1 MQVPTKTYY
10 SPEEYLELETTA
22 EYRSEYYDGQI
33 IPMAGGKP
41 NHNQLAINLT
51 SAINYNFRKKP
62 YRVFMSD
69 LRLWI
74 PSCRLYTYP
83 DVMIVHTPLLFAE
96 NRTTSA
102 FPSQSVGR
110 VPRLEGTGVCVCRR
124 RGVACQDTIVNPLM
138 IAEILSDSTEKY
150 DRGDKFRM
158 YRTIPSFQEYLL
170 ISQTSM
176 QVEKFTKNDSNQWVL
191 SEYAGKD
198 AKITFDSFE
207 FEMSLDELYDRVELG

>member
-1 MQVPTKTYY
+1 MQAPTQTYY
-10 SPEEYLELETTA
+10 SPEEYLELETAA
-22 EYRSEYYDGQI
+22 EYRSEYHNGQI

-51 SAINYNFRKKP
+51 SAINYNLRKKP

-74 PSCRLYTYP
+74 PDCQLYTYP
-83 DVMIVHTPLLFAE
+83 DVMVVPTPLVLAE
-96 NRTTSA
+96 NR
-102 FPSQSVGR
+102 
-110 VPRLEGTGVCVCRR
+110 
-124 RGVACQDTIVNPLM
+124 QDTIINPLA

-158 YRTIPSFQEYLL
+158 YRSIPRLQEYLL
-170 ISQTSM
+170 ISEGLSGESNSPACKPRQTAM
-176 QVEKFTKNDSNQWVL
+176 QVEKFTKNEANQWVL
-191 SEYAGKD
+191 SEYTGKE

-207 FEMSLDELYDRVELG
+207 FEISLDELYDRVELD

>member
-22 EYRSEYYDGQI
+22 DYKSEYHNGQI

-51 SAINYNFRKKP
+51 SAINYNLRKKP

-74 PSCRLYTYP
+74 PDCRLYTYP
-83 DVMIVHTPLLFAE
+83 DVMIVQTPLVFAE
-96 NRTTSA
+96 NR
-102 FPSQSVGR
+102 
-110 VPRLEGTGVCVCRR
+110 
-124 RGVACQDTIVNPLM
+124 QDTIVNPLA

-150 DRGDKFRM
+150 DRGDKFRI
-158 YRTIPSFQEYLL
+158 YRSIPSFKEYLL
-170 ISQTSM
+170 ISQTAM
-176 QVEKFTKNDSNQWVL
+176 QVEKFTKNETNQWVL
-191 SEYAGKD
+191 SEYAEKD

-207 FEMSLDELYDRVELG
+207 FEIGLDELYDRIDLD

>member
-1 MQVPTKTYY
+1 MQAPTQTYY
-10 SPEEYLELETTA
+10 SPEEYLELETAA
-22 EYRSEYYDGQI
+22 EYRSEYHDGQI

-51 SAINYNFRKKP
+51 SAINYNLRKKP

-74 PSCRLYTYP
+74 PDCRLYTYP
-83 DVMIVHTPLLFAE
+83 DVMVVQTPLVLAE
-96 NRTTSA
+96 NR
-102 FPSQSVGR
+102 
-110 VPRLEGTGVCVCRR
+110 
-124 RGVACQDTIVNPLM
+124 QDTIINPLA

-158 YRTIPSFQEYLL
+158 YRSIPSFKEYLL
-170 ISQTSM
+170 VSQTAM
-176 QVEKFTKNDSNQWVL
+176 QVEKFTKNEANQWIL
-191 SEYAGKD
+191 SEYTGKD

-207 FEMSLDELYDRVELG
+207 LEISLDELYDRVELV

>member
-1 MQVPTKTYY
+1 MQAPTKTYY
-10 SPEEYLELETTA
+10 SPEEYLELETAA
-22 EYRSEYYDGQI
+22 EYRSEYHDGQI

-51 SAINYNFRKKP
+51 SAINYNLRKKP

-74 PSCRLYTYP
+74 PDCRLYTYP
-83 DVMIVHTPLLFAE
+83 DVMVVQTPLVFAE
-96 NRTTSA
+96 NR
-102 FPSQSVGR
+102 
-110 VPRLEGTGVCVCRR
+110 
-124 RGVACQDTIVNPLM
+124 QDTIINSLA

-158 YRTIPSFQEYLL
+158 YRSIPNFKEYLL
-170 ISQTSM
+170 VSQTAI
-176 QVEKFTKNDSNQWVL
+176 QVEKFTKNETNQWVL

-207 FEMSLDELYDRVELG
+207 FEIGLDELYDRVELV